1 MQEELNRRIRQGDAQ
16 RIKPRDPKEMAAEG
30 QREMR
35 AQMTRLKTSVANA
48 VSKRRFLFD
57 QYKVD
62 ARKRDARKN
71 VCECLQFF
79 FLIVLLVSLLF
90 TAQVRLVP
98 CHVCFFSM
106 Y

>member
-79 FLIVLLVSLLF
+79 FFDCSSCFSFIHSTSTTSSMSCLF
-90 TAQVRLVP
+90 
-98 CHVCFFSM
+98 F
-106 Y
+106 

>member
-71 VCECLQFF
+71 VCECVYNLFF
-79 FLIVLLVSLLF
+79 
-90 TAQVRLVP
+90 
-98 CHVCFFSM
+98 
-106 Y
+106 